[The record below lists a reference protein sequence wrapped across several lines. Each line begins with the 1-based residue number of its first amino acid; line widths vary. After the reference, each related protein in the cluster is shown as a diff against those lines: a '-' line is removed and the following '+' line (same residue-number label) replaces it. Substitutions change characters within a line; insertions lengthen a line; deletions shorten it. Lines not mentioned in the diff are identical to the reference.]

1 VDVIIIGAG
10 AAGLAA
16 AAALRDA
23 GVAALLLEARS
34 RAGGRAWTVRHE
46 ATNLPIELGAE
57 FVHGSARQTEQLAG
71 AAGSL
76 IIDVEGTQWRAD
88 GGRLER
94 ADDFWD
100 AVGAVL
106 GRIDPDAQDRSFS
119 AFLRRRPGG
128 QRLAQAREYARSFVQ
143 GFHAADIEQAG
154 VRGLVAGGVPGRDAE
169 AERHG
174 RPSAG
179 YGALIEQLVRCC
191 SGSIR
196 YGAVAERVAWRRG
209 GADITLADGETLQ
222 CRAVI
227 ITVPLPLLQS
237 RALVLEPEPAAV
249 RRALDGLVMGSVV
262 RVSLLFDRRFWED
275 DVRAGDEALAGL
287 GFLHT
292 PQAPFNIWWT
302 PQPVRAPLLTGWSGG
317 PAAVELA
324 RSGNVGDAALRS
336 LARAL
341 GVTRRRLAAR
351 LVASFTHDWL
361 ADPFSRGAYSY
372 AAVGGA
378 NAASRLARPVQGT
391 VFLAGEAT
399 ASKDSGTVEGALASG
414 HRAARQ
420 VLRALD

>member
-16 AAALRDA
+16 ATALRNA
-23 GVAALLLEARS
+23 GIEALLLEARS

-46 ATNLPIELGAE
+46 GTNLPIELGAE
-57 FVHGSARQTEQLAG
+57 FVHGSARATERLA
-71 AAGSL
+71 ATAGSL
-76 IIDVEGTQWRAD
+76 IIDVEGAQWRAD
-88 GGRLER
+88 DGRLER

-106 GRIDPDAQDRSFS
+106 GRIDPDAPDRSFA

-128 QRLAQAREYARSFVQ
+128 QRLAQAREYAHSFVQ
-143 GFHAADIEQAG
+143 GFHAADIEHAG
-154 VRGLVAGGVPGRDAE
+154 VRGIVAGGVPGRDAE

-174 RPSAG
+174 RLSAG
-179 YGALIEQLVRCC
+179 YGALVEQLVRGC

-196 YGAVAERVAWRRG
+196 YGAVVERVDWRRG
-209 GADITLADGETLQ
+209 GADILLAGGETLQ
-222 CRAVI
+222 CRAVV

-237 RALVLEPEPAAV
+237 RALVLEPEPTAV
-249 RRALDGLVMGSVV
+249 RRALDNLVMGSVV
-262 RVSLLFDRRFWED
+262 RVSLLFEDRFWED
-275 DVRAGDEALAGL
+275 DVRAGDEPLVGL

-292 PQAPFNIWWT
+292 PQEPFNIWWT
-302 PQPVRAPLLTGWSGG
+302 PHPVRGPLLTGWSGG
-317 PAAVELA
+317 PAATALA

-341 GVTRRRLAAR
+341 GMSRRRLAAR
-351 LVASFTHDWL
+351 LIATFTHDWG

-378 NAASRLARPVQGT
+378 EAAARLARPVQGT

-399 ASKDSGTVEGALASG
+399 ASEDSGTVEGALGSG
-414 HRAARQ
+414 RRAARQ
-420 VLRALD
+420 VQRALG